1 MATVFMCFNNS
12 YNSYIVLF
20 IYLYTCYGFIAQFL
34 LYRYQNDYNAF
45 ESQLDLVI
53 RILVELN

>member
-12 YNSYIVLF
+12 YIVLF
-20 IYLYTCYGFIAQFL
+20 IYLYICYGFIAQFL
-34 LYRYQNDYNAF
+34 LYRYQSDYNTC

>member
-12 YNSYIVLF
+12 YIVLF
-20 IYLYTCYGFIAQFL
+20 TYLYTCYGFIAQFL
-34 LYRYQNDYNAF
+34 LYRYQSDYNTF

-53 RILVELN
+53 KNNGRAKLR

>member
-1 MATVFMCFNNS
+1 MATVFMCFN
-12 YNSYIVLF
+12 NSYIVLF
-20 IYLYTCYGFIAQFL
+20 IYLYTCYGFIPQFL
-34 LYRYQNDYNAF
+34 LYRYQSDYNTF

>member
-1 MATVFMCFNNS
+1 MATVFMCFNNL
-12 YNSYIVLF
+12 YIVLF

-34 LYRYQNDYNAF
+34 LYRYQSDYNTF